1 MSSQYNGGQW
11 NQNQMNF
18 APLHL
23 EEEYP
28 FNPMPVSGNDPHQH
42 LLDGQ
47 TSYGSEAYQYSQ
59 QQLPSNSTL
68 HNAYTPSVNNQ
79 QHHPLTVPSQH
90 PQANPGYAHN
100 VYAQQQRVLPVAE
113 GGIPYRSNPATF
125 NLPRPSICLHPYRES
140 KPLESTKQPSRR
152 PRLLKHFPTK
162 AFPGLPLL
170 PICSRKIIMKGL
182 QKRHLRVK
190 DLVSSLTSRM
200 IKKVI
205 SPKNKKTPTSPNCG
219 PYIFTI
225 DWHY

>member
-1 MSSQYNGGQW
+1 MGRHRTDPKLISTLSSNCLQI
-11 NQNQMNF
+11 
-18 APLHL
+18 PLSTTHI
-23 EEEYP
+23 P
-28 FNPMPVSGNDPHQH
+28 R
-42 LLDGQ
+42 
-47 TSYGSEAYQYSQ
+47 
-59 QQLPSNSTL
+59 PSTINSTIL
-68 HNAYTPSVNNQ
+68 SRCPHSTLRPIQDMLTMFMPSSNACFQ
-79 QHHPLTVPSQH
+79 WQKE
-90 PQANPGYAHN
+90 GYLIA
-100 VYAQQQRVLPVAE
+100 A
-113 GGIPYRSNPATF
+113 I
-125 NLPRPSICLHPYRES
+125 PRPSICLHPYRES